1 MVGDLVEFEELAG
14 YNSIEEI
21 LPRKNEIRRPAVAN
35 IDRMLLVLSAGKP
48 AADLLLADK
57 LLIQAEQNNVVPLVV
72 INKTDT
78 DGKRAEELEE
88 QYACYN
94 TVLTS
99 ARNTEGI
106 DALKERIRTLCVCL
120 AGQSAVGKSSLINR
134 LDESFDLETGGLSKK
149 TDRGKHTTRQAEL
162 FYIKDCDAYVVDTP
176 GFSMFDVEMKKK
188 KLRDITPIL
197 ASLDKSA
204 DLFPAFTTGSRTVR

>member
-1 MVGDLVEFEELAG
+1 MKPMVGDLVEFEELAG

-120 AGQSAVGKSSLINR
+120 AGPVSYTHLIQ
-134 LDESFDLETGGLSKK
+134 G
-149 TDRGKHTTRQAEL
+149 
-162 FYIKDCDAYVVDTP
+162 
-176 GFSMFDVEMKKK
+176 
-188 KLRDITPIL
+188 
-197 ASLDKSA
+197 
-204 DLFPAFTTGSRTVR
+204 